1 VLHGGPVI
9 GAGGRLNAGEF
20 RGRLGYE
27 AAIPWWVIWSAA
39 VETDFTG
46 TTTLVPL
53 GEVASPGVYF
63 IPSLGLG
70 AGVPIQFRSGAG
82 THVGARMQL
91 TLSFPVVSIV
101 FPVGD
106 AGNTWQ
112 VGLFGQ
118 ASS

>member
-1 VLHGGPVI
+1 MNTKYLM
-9 GAGGRLNAGEF
+9 AGSIIVFAL
-20 RGRLGYE
+20 L
-27 AAIPWWVIWSAA
+27 SARRSDA
-39 VETDFTG
+39 QATFSEDFTG

-101 FPVGD
+101 FPVDVFPGD